1 MFGLLFKSG
10 IAVENFKIPNNTDSA
25 SKLLQTTNRDDFIE
39 YVVCPKCH
47 SIYHYEDYFYVC
59 HGQKESKA
67 CTHIPNPNHPHH
79 SRRVNCGAILLKK
92 VKTGRGYKLVP
103 NKVYPYQ
110 PLSKS
115 LTCLVQKEGFLDS
128 CEMCRNRVASDTHL
142 IDHI

>member
-10 IAVENFKIPNNTDSA
+10 TAVENFKIPNNTDSA

-59 HGQKESKA
+59 HGQKGSKA

-79 SRRVNCGAILLKK
+79 SRRVNCDAILLKK
-92 VKTGRGYKLVP
+92 VKTGRGSKLVP